1 MIFSPLPERKG
12 MRESPAPHMGGGAF
26 DGAARLRRMLAVAA
40 EGGNVKRELALD
52 LAFVLGASALMMSAG
67 CGSKAPPRDFPKEN
81 VDRWKGELQQWGG
94 SWSAW
99 EEKVAPFH
107 ADVRSALE
115 SRPEEILGLPGRDGF
130 LFFRRSV
137 EVLVAG
143 DLRNQKEGRDPYPA
157 IVDFHAQLKAR
168 GVDLLFCPIP
178 VKAAVLPERL
188 SGSAPPASGPY
199 VDPYTRKLMAE
210 LAEAGVE
217 CVDLLP
223 LYLAA
228 KDEGGGVAGPHAL
241 KPRPAGAEPF
251 YMKDD
256 THWSNRALRL
266 AARAFAERI
275 KAYPWYAE
283 ASKQKVAYTVKTVT
297 TKRRGDIVRM
307 LPDAERSAYPPM
319 TLEAEQVLKPD
330 GGFYKDDKSSPVVLL
345 GDSYAGVYHFED
357 CRHAGLTAHIA
368 REIGFPVDLI
378 LGQGMGPKVRGK
390 LARRGPGGLEGKRLV
405 IWALSERD
413 LFNYREPWSV
423 IPLPK

>member
-1 MIFSPLPERKG
+1 L
-12 MRESPAPHMGGGAF
+12 
-26 DGAARLRRMLAVAA
+26 
-40 EGGNVKRELALD
+40 KRELAPKQ
-52 LAFVLGASALMMSAG
+52 AFVLGASALVLSAG
-67 CGSKAPPRDFPKEN
+67 CGGKPPRDFAKQN
-81 VDRWKGELQQWGG
+81 VDRWKGEVQQWGG

-99 EEKVAPFH
+99 EEKVAPYH

-115 SRPEEILGLPGRDGF
+115 SRPEEIAGLVGRDGF

-143 DLRNQKEGRDPYPA
+143 DLRNQKDGRDPFPA
-157 IVDFHAQLKAR
+157 IVDFHSQLKAR
-168 GVDLLFCPIP
+168 GVDMLFCPIP

-188 SGSAPPASGPY
+188 SANAPPASGPY
-199 VDPYTRKLMAE
+199 VDPHTRKLMAE

-217 CVDLLP
+217 CMDLLP
-223 LYLAA
+223 LYMLA
-228 KDEGGGVAGPHAL
+228 KDDGGEGS
-241 KPRPAGAEPF
+241 EPF

-266 AARAFAERI
+266 AARAFGERI
-275 KAYPWYAE
+275 KAYPWYAK
-283 ASKQKVAYTVKTVT
+283 ASKPKVAYTVKKVT

-330 GGFYKDDKSSPVVLL
+330 GGFYEDDKSSPVVLL

-368 REIGFPVDLI
+368 REIGMPVDLI

-390 LARRGPGGLEGKRLV
+390 LARRGPGGLDGKKLV
-405 IWALSERD
+405 VWALSERD
-413 LFNYREPWSV
+413 LYNYREPWSI